1 MIDPIQ
7 SLAFSI
13 QANRGVYAV
22 LLGSGVS
29 RAAKIPTGW
38 EITLDLVR
46 KLATLQGDTAE
57 PDPEAWYQEMFKKEP
72 DYSDLLKNIAKTQA
86 ERQQLL
92 REYWEPNEQEREE
105 GDKEPTI
112 AHRAIATL
120 VARGFIKVI
129 ITTNF
134 DRLMEKA
141 LRDAGVEP
149 TVLSSPDDV
158 QGALPLVHTPC
169 CVFKLHGDY
178 RDTRIRNTPDE
189 LETYPEAFN
198 KLLNR
203 IFDEFGLIVCGW
215 SADWDGGL
223 RNAMCRAPSRRFT
236 TYWAVRGEPSD
247 AAQRLINHRRAEV
260 IAIEN
265 ADNFFQ
271 TIEQHVLSIEEF
283 SRSHPLSTEAAVIT
297 LKRYLSES
305 KYQIQLSDFVN
316 ETVERVIEKVS
327 HKAFARDHLDPNRK
341 SVTKRVRDYDAA
353 CSTLLPMALIGSYW
367 AKKEHFNTWRR
378 ALVRLSEVAVPIW
391 VPYNRFWLE
400 LKRYPATLLLYALGL
415 GALENNR
422 LDFLEYLLTAP
433 ISMSNRE
440 DDTSVAKILPPFCLS
455 SRMGINSRV
464 LGQYLEGMERRDAPL
479 NDWLHDELRPHA
491 KRLIPNDDTYTLLFD
506 KLEILIALSYAF
518 QDAET
523 DEQRQWIPMGAFG
536 YQHRYE
542 NRKHVLQEIKTS
554 ISDLTKKSPFVKS
567 GVFGKTVKN
576 CDQSLEVF
584 KRSVA
589 LLHKNL

>member
-46 KLATLQGDTAE
+46 KLATLQDDKVGA
-57 PDPEAWYQEMFKKEP
+57 DPEAWYREKFGKDP
-72 DYSDLLKNIAKTQA
+72 DYSDLLENIAKTQA

-105 GDKEPTI
+105 GDKQPTV

-141 LRDAGVEP
+141 LRDAGIEP

-178 RDTRIRNTPDE
+178 LDTRILNTPVE
-189 LETYPEAFN
+189 LETYPEEFD

-215 SADWDGGL
+215 SADWDMGL

-236 TYWAVRGEPSD
+236 TYWAVRGAPSD
-247 AAQRLINHRRAEV
+247 AAQRLINHRSAEV

-271 TIEQHVLSIEEF
+271 TIEQHVQSIEEF
-283 SRSHPLSTEAAVIT
+283 SRPRPLSTEAAVAT

-316 ETVERVIEKVS
+316 ETVERVIETVLD
-327 HKAFARDHLDPNRK
+327 KAFTRDYIHPNSK

-367 AKKEHFNTWRR
+367 EKKEHFDVWRR
-378 ALVRLSEVAVPIW
+378 ALVRLSEVEVPIG
-391 VPYNRFWLE
+391 VPLLE

-415 GALENNR
+415 SALVNNR
-422 LDFLEYLLTAP
+422 LDFLEYLLTTP
-433 ISMSNRE
+433 YMSNRE
-440 DDTSVAKILPPFCLS
+440 DTSVAKILPPFCLS
-455 SRMGINSRV
+455 SRIGISSRD
-464 LGQYLEGMERRDAPL
+464 LGQYIEGMERRYAPL
-479 NDWLHDELRPHA
+479 NEWLHDELRPHA

-518 QDAET
+518 QNAEI
-523 DEQRQWIPMGAFG
+523 DEQQQWIPMGAFA
-536 YQHRYE
+536 YRHE
-542 NRKHVLQEIKTS
+542 NRARVLQEIETS
-554 ISDLTKKSPFVKS
+554 ISDFKKKSPFVKS

-576 CDQSLEVF
+576 CEQSLDVF
-584 KRSVA
+584 KRSVG
-589 LLHKNL
+589 KINRY